1 MSQLKEWESNDLSL
15 DYEFILKNIEFIY
28 IDQVKNYMLDNKK
41 KHKFLNKL
49 YRDGHLSDTDYDY
62 LMKWY
67 YKRKTYKD
75 TPEER
80 EENRLACE
88 REKQSAIN
96 KYNKLKKL
104 ITKNNK
110 NNIKYFNE

>member
-1 MSQLKEWESNDLSL
+1 MSQLKEWESNTLSL
-15 DYEFILKNIEFIY
+15 DYEFILKDIEFIY

-80 EENRLACE
+80 EKTKLFFDKL
-88 REKQSAIN
+88 EKEELQ
-96 KYNKLKKL
+96 KYNQIIKL
-104 ITKNNK
+104 IK
-110 NNIKYFNE
+110 II

>member
-67 YKRKTYKD
+67 YKRKTYKG

-80 EENRLACE
+80 EKTKLFFDKL
-88 REKQSAIN
+88 EKEELQ
-96 KYNKLKKL
+96 KYNQ
-104 ITKNNK
+104 IIKNNS
-110 NNIKYFNE
+110 NIN